1 MGAAGTRLWFQAE
14 EGKPCRGGA
23 RAGSESQNE
32 PGSPCCWSSCPD
44 KHHTGVKGA
53 AVTRGI
59 PLSTLPHLL
68 PVVSESPPPNLL
80 QGQIWGDLSKSHC
93 LPHALVCR
101 SAGVWLSVGGSFPM
115 THLRLCSLA
124 KGSLER
130 EQLPPEPALSGH
142 GRKHPSLI
150 SRSKMCLE
158 ITQKS
163 GQ

>member
-1 MGAAGTRLWFQAE
+1 
-14 EGKPCRGGA
+14 
-23 RAGSESQNE
+23 
-32 PGSPCCWSSCPD
+32 
-44 KHHTGVKGA
+44 
-53 AVTRGI
+53 
-59 PLSTLPHLL
+59 
-68 PVVSESPPPNLL
+68 
-80 QGQIWGDLSKSHC
+80 
-93 LPHALVCR
+93 
-101 SAGVWLSVGGSFPM
+101 M

-130 EQLPPEPALSGH
+130 EQLPPEPVLSGH